1 MKVRIAFVVAI
12 ALLAAVPVQAQPTHA
27 PVNPWAV
34 EASVGWDPS
43 ISGALFSAG
52 IGVIDGRPAVIEEQS
67 YGDVFGT
74 GVQWRFGGGYMYD
87 ERQEFRAALTIQ
99 NVSADAIQ
107 VGTLA
112 SRPLFGTFDD
122 YSAVSFDV
130 GYRYHLDQLRNR
142 VRPYAGVS
150 LGLAFISEM
159 DADLAAPDLGMV
171 INDANFYDG
180 TTAFT
185 FGIEGGALIGLAER
199 LELNVNLGFRYT
211 GGMSDIDPLVNSG
224 LEDINDDSGRWT
236 LPVMVG
242 LRFRF

>member
-1 MKVRIAFVVAI
+1 MGNDRLQAEVLDGLIAQELAGKATHVTCIQFALKFI
-12 ALLAAVPVQAQPTHA
+12 A
-27 PVNPWAV
+27 
-34 EASVGWDPS
+34 
-43 ISGALFSAG
+43 
-52 IGVIDGRPAVIEEQS
+52 
-67 YGDVFGT
+67 YT
-74 GVQWRFGGGYMYD
+74 GHNF
-87 ERQEFRAALTIQ
+87 AAL
-99 NVSADAIQ
+99 
-107 VGTLA
+107 
-112 SRPLFGTFDD
+112 
-122 YSAVSFDV
+122 
-130 GYRYHLDQLRNR
+130 
-142 VRPYAGVS
+142 
-150 LGLAFISEM
+150 
-159 DADLAAPDLGMV
+159 DADLAAPDLGLV